1 VKKGLNEKMVIYNA
15 RIKTMNGADIE
26 NGYVEFKNGKITIV
40 SPGKPATTG
49 NDDIDAK
56 GHTLCPGFID
66 AHSHLGV
73 FENGLGFEGT
83 DANEI
88 TDPAMPHLRAIDM
101 INPRDFS
108 FEEAAKAG
116 VTCVVTG
123 VGSANPMGGE
133 LLVMKTAGS
142 QRIDKMIV
150 KSPMALKFALGEN
163 PKTCYNDRDETPTTR
178 MAVAAI
184 IREQLYKAKR
194 YMEQLDK
201 SKKSK
206 DTDPPEYD
214 IKNEALM
221 PLLRGEINA
230 HIHCHRA
237 DDIFTAIRLAKEFG
251 FGYVIVHATEGGI
264 ISGELKEEGAS
275 CIVGPIICE
284 RSKPELANLRIDTA
298 AKLHAAGVPVA
309 LCTDHPVTPVQYLPL
324 TAGLAVKG
332 GLPEDEALRAI
343 TINAAKICKIADRV
357 GSIEVGKDADF
368 VLLERDGKFY
378 DFMKDPKLVVIDGK
392 IICRN
397 DVLIPH

>member
-1 VKKGLNEKMVIYNA
+1 MSE
-15 RIKTMNGADIE
+15 ADIE
-26 NGYVEFKNGKITIV
+26 NGYVEFIDGKITTV
-40 SPGKPATTG
+40 GCGVPDAPLSE
-49 NDDIDAK
+49 NDIDA
-56 GHTLCPGFID
+56 GGLTLCPGFID

-88 TDPAMPHLRAIDM
+88 TDPSMPHLRAIDM

-133 LLVMKTAGS
+133 LLVMKTRGAK
-142 QRIDKMIV
+142 QIDKLIV

-194 YMEQLDK
+194 YLEQVEK
-201 SKKSK
+201 HESAK
-206 DTDPPEYD
+206 DTESETDLPEYD
-214 IKNEALM
+214 IKNEALL

-237 DDIFTAIRLAKEFG
+237 DDIFTAIRLAKEFN

-264 ISGELKEEGAS
+264 ITEELKEEGTS

-284 RSKPELANLRIDTA
+284 RSKPELVNLRIDTA
-298 AKLHAAGVPVA
+298 AKLHAAGVSIA
-309 LCTDHPVTPVQYLPL
+309 LCTDHPVTPIQYLTL
-324 TAGLAVKG
+324 TAGLAIKG
-332 GLPEDEALRAI
+332 GLPVEEALRAI
-343 TINAAKICKIADRV
+343 TINAAKICRIDDRV

-368 VLLERDGKFY
+368 VLFEGRFY

-392 IICRN
+392 VVAR
-397 DVLIPH
+397 DDF